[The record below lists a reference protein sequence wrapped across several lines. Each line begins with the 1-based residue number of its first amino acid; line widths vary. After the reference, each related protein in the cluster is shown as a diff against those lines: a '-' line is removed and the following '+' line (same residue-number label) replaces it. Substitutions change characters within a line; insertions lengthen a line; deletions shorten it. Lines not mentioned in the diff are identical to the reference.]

1 MCCASV
7 TLDSSSRTYAASM
20 SFVKK
25 VYNQV
30 FNNFVKAI
38 KMAVTLVKSILSAYA
53 IITSIIEN
61 PSVYAGCVFKIRR
74 IFALSF
80 NGTDADKL
88 K

>member
-1 MCCASV
+1 
-7 TLDSSSRTYAASM
+7 M
-20 SFVKK
+20 S
-25 VYNQV
+25 
-30 FNNFVKAI
+30 
-38 KMAVTLVKSILSAYA
+38 VTLVKSILSACA
-53 IITSIIEN
+53 KFTSIIEN